1 MILADSSLWIDYL
14 RGVSS
19 DAADALDERLAA
31 RDVLM
36 CGPVAAELLAGEQ
49 PGERMRLWDLFTVMP
64 WADLDRAD
72 FFSAGDAAALLRA
85 EGRPVALYDVLI
97 AAAAAGRATL
107 WTRDRDFERIAEVL
121 DSLDFKL
128 LSD

>member
-1 MILADSSLWIDYL
+1 MILVDSSLWIDYL
-14 RGVSS
+14 RGRPS
-19 DAADALDERLAA
+19 AAVDALDERLAA

-49 PGERMRLWDLFTVMP
+49 PGERMRLWELFSAMP

-72 FFSAGDAAALLRA
+72 YFAAGDAAALLRDQ
-85 EGRPVALYDVLI
+85 GRTVALYDVLI
-97 AAAAAGRATL
+97 AAAASGRAAL

-121 DSLDFKL
+121 EPLDLKL
-128 LSD
+128 LRD